1 MVERLQKIIANSG
14 ICSRRKAEELIVAGK
29 VKVNGVVVDTLGFKA
44 DPNDDIEVNGQK
56 IAREEKVYF
65 LINKPK
71 NIISSVKD
79 DRGRTTVIDLV
90 DTDKRIFPVGRLDFD
105 SSGLMLLTNDGE
117 LTNMMLHPSF
127 EIEKTYEV
135 TISGQITEE
144 EVATL
149 RKGVVIDGIKTSRA
163 KVTLL
168 LYNANKNI
176 SFLTVTIHEGRNR
189 QVRKMFETLNYEV
202 TRLNRIKEGPLTL
215 GTLQPG
221 QYRKLKPVEVKS
233 LKKYLETK

>member
-14 ICSRRKAEELIVAGK
+14 ICSRRKAEELIIAGK
-29 VKVNGVVVDTLGFKA
+29 VNVNGVVVDTLGFKA

-168 LYNANKNI
+168 RYNANKNI

>member
-14 ICSRRKAEELIVAGK
+14 ICSRRKAEELIIAGK

-168 LYNANKNI
+168 RYNANKNI